1 MIKKKLMFGILL
13 LTSLLLMIV
22 PANIGATS
30 WVFPFVVWNDS
41 VYVISSESV
50 TDVGKSIGKVTS
62 YSDME
67 QFGGNFSNIYEKGT
81 KYYAINGIS
90 TDIAIAV
97 EEYTGRFLRADYES
111 AYTFKEEPIQYF
123 NKGLLIMAL
132 AILALIGY
140 PLIKKYFEKSK

>member
-1 MIKKKLMFGILL
+1 MLKKKLMFGIFL
-13 LTSLLLMIV
+13 LTSLLVMIV
-22 PANIGATS
+22 PTNIGATS

-41 VYVISSESV
+41 IYVISNESV

-90 TDIAIAV
+90 TDVAIAV
-97 EEYTGRFLRADYES
+97 EEYAGNFLRADYES
-111 AYTFKEEPIQYF
+111 PYTFKAEPIQYF
-123 NKGLLIMAL
+123 NNGLLIMAL
-132 AILALIGY
+132 AILALISS
-140 PLIKKYFEKSK
+140 PFIKKYFEKSK